1 MYLKQSS
8 NFEKQLY
15 NISGHAKKKK
25 KTYRAPSGKLGEQNC
40 TQKVNKTKSL
50 AVDAEKHSRGTKH
63 FTILFML

>member
-1 MYLKQSS
+1 MP
-8 NFEKQLY
+8 
-15 NISGHAKKKK
+15 KKKK

>member
-25 KTYRAPSGKLGEQNC
+25 KKRTGLPLGNW
-40 TQKVNKTKSL
+40 VNKTAHRKL
-50 AVDAEKHSRGTKH
+50 TRLNHW
-63 FTILFML
+63 L

>member
-25 KTYRAPSGKLGEQNC
+25 KNVQGSLWETGWTKLHTE
-40 TQKVNKTKSL
+40 S
-50 AVDAEKHSRGTKH
+50 
-63 FTILFML
+63 